1 MSQKEDSYF
10 SGPCPVSNH
19 AGFSADMQCIGP
31 CCLPPFGLYL
41 PVTHSCVHIWGRGL
55 GCWGP
60 RTGRALD
67 PFKKKKKKTESRIL
81 PRRLMMSL
89 LKGWWVRWQVPM
101 ALCGECTHSDNASII
116 CGILANVTPCY
127 QHERGVS
134 MAVIWHVLKN
144 APTQAWSFTGPYRH
158 HWRNEASTWELEINL
173 EIDLESNWLEIS
185 QEIKSAQWQVSKMS
199 LNTVSDVHS
208 LTPPPTPITLWVVVS
223 H

>member
-1 MSQKEDSYF
+1 
-10 SGPCPVSNH
+10 
-19 AGFSADMQCIGP
+19 
-31 CCLPPFGLYL
+31 
-41 PVTHSCVHIWGRGL
+41 
-55 GCWGP
+55 
-60 RTGRALD
+60 
-67 PFKKKKKKTESRIL
+67 
-81 PRRLMMSL
+81 MMSL

-208 LTPPPTPITLWVVVS
+208 PTPPPTPITLWVVVS
-223 H
+223 HKQHIRLLRMRRKEPQPPKPLLRS